1 MMEPAPRSPR
11 SPKDLTPIAAY
22 SPRGVRSFAYLRVLA
37 RIVLALPV
45 CASVGSARAGDF
57 VPADSEVAALLPG
70 QSLHLVS
77 ALEVGSFVRPGG
89 WRLEQCA
96 VERADVPAKLGRDA
110 LTFRGTSA
118 EAAKGD
124 FDVGG
129 PLPGEALALGCWF
142 HLAEG
147 ANVREVG
154 FQFYDN
160 EGEALLYLV
169 PANWTG
175 WKWVETPITA
185 AALKQAYP
193 QRDKNGAP
201 DMPIKGVHII
211 WWSKGPGPSAVT
223 VDGVVARVR
232 MPEEERARGPGVEVL
247 SSTDVAGGQRVGG
260 SLLLTNP
267 GDKPATVR
275 IELSLQ
281 RDGTLFDRP
290 LPDPVRGPDLA
301 RGARSWTMAG
311 GERIAEN
318 TLTDG
323 LDYTAAETAYR
334 TNYWESADEFVELD
348 KPTEIT
354 SMGWLAGDA
363 NWVWKAD
370 VSSSADGKTFVPV
383 PELQG
388 VDLHGKWGEQLF
400 PPFKPLHAKAIQLH
414 YHRDGK
420 KMDVVRMPA
429 ALHLWHGADGEPFEL
444 PRAGEQLDAV
454 DLTNDVPAG
463 SFDVVPFEF
472 KPKLSAGQ
480 YLLAGKVRAGGT
492 ATLLAR
498 PVFIEP
504 PRLENVGIDSRF
516 GLNASQPSLAREHH
530 KLGVGW
536 VRFENFKWSMV
547 SPAPHQYAFDGTVD
561 PWDVNLDD
569 VTRGYRDAGLNI
581 LPMMFLAPRWAS
593 GAGDSVLEGVRLS
606 QPPKAPADFG
616 EFAFQSV
623 ARYGSRKIDAGQ
635 LKTRDRASGLNRIR
649 YFELGNEPDL
659 NPLRDK
665 AKPPTWGAWAGSM
678 DQWWEMWRFGAEA
691 VGRADPDAILVSPG
705 FAGATAET
713 VDQMRVHKYADGK
726 CPLDYIGVVSVHFY
740 SGRTPPEVARGDV
753 NAAQGYDV
761 SFVEQLKRLV
771 EWRNRYKPG
780 APIWMTET
788 GYDTGGPI
796 GTNERTQ
803 AARLPRVVA
812 LCLANGVDKVMVYRE
827 SGSTPSRHA
836 ASGVLRDD
844 LSRRPSWYT
853 YATLIRQLQGAK
865 PECRLP
871 SKDDNVWLQTWRRDG
886 KTMLMAYCVG
896 GEAKLGVEVG
906 KATVTDAFGGVAHV
920 DSTREL
926 ALSEF
931 PVYVSDMA
939 DESALEPLSQEAK
952 RREEERKRQRDADAQ
967 RTAYLY
973 CFGEVT
979 EPLAVDIGKPRYY
992 EPVSASVLYDAARGF
1007 GFVGKPASGNDYR
1020 QWLAARVERHAV
1032 QLDKNQVFQWDVR
1045 PGTYELRVNAA
1056 PWGDA
1061 TELLLEGAADGPQS
1075 LKFAPGKGETAT
1087 RQVKVE
1093 GGSLRLRAANRC
1105 LLRWLVL
1112 VEK

>member
-1 MMEPAPRSPR
+1 
-11 SPKDLTPIAAY
+11 
-22 SPRGVRSFAYLRVLA
+22 
-37 RIVLALPV
+37 
-45 CASVGSARAGDF
+45 
-57 VPADSEVAALLPG
+57 
-70 QSLHLVS
+70 
-77 ALEVGSFVRPGG
+77 
-89 WRLEQCA
+89 
-96 VERADVPAKLGRDA
+96 
-110 LTFRGTSA
+110 
-118 EAAKGD
+118 
-124 FDVGG
+124 
-129 PLPGEALALGCWF
+129 
-142 HLAEG
+142 
-147 ANVREVG
+147 
-154 FQFYDN
+154 
-160 EGEALLYLV
+160 
-169 PANWTG
+169 
-175 WKWVETPITA
+175 
-185 AALKQAYP
+185 
-193 QRDKNGAP
+193 
-201 DMPIKGVHII
+201 
-211 WWSKGPGPSAVT
+211 
-223 VDGVVARVR
+223 
-232 MPEEERARGPGVEVL
+232 
-247 SSTDVAGGQRVGG
+247 
-260 SLLLTNP
+260 
-267 GDKPATVR
+267 
-275 IELSLQ
+275 
-281 RDGTLFDRP
+281 
-290 LPDPVRGPDLA
+290 
-301 RGARSWTMAG
+301 MAG

-323 LDYTAAETAYR
+323 LDYTAAETVYR

-348 KPTEIT
+348 RPTEIT

-363 NWVWKAD
+363 NWLWKAD

-400 PPFKPLHAKAIQLH
+400 PPFKPLRAKAIRLH

-429 ALHLWHGADGEPFEL
+429 ALHLWHGADGEPFAL

-454 DLTNDVPAG
+454 DLTSSVPAR

-472 KPKLSAGQ
+472 KPKLGSGE
-480 YLLAGKVRAGGT
+480 YLLAGKVRADGT
-492 ATLLAR
+492 TTLLAR
-498 PVFIEP
+498 PVFVEP
-504 PRLENVGIDSRF
+504 PPLMNVGADSRF
-516 GLNASQPSLAREHH
+516 GLNASRPSLAREHR

-536 VRFENFKWSMV
+536 VRFENFKWPMV
-547 SPAPHQYAFDGTVD
+547 SPAPHQYAFDGTVQ

-569 VTRGYRDAGLNI
+569 ITRGYRDAGLNI
-581 LPMMFLAPRWAS
+581 LPMMFLTPRWAS
-593 GAGDSVLEGVRLS
+593 GAGDSVPEGVRLS
-606 QPPKAPADFG
+606 QPPKNPADFG
-616 EFAFQSV
+616 EFVFQSV
-623 ARYGSRKIDAGQ
+623 ARYGGRKIDADQ
-635 LKTRDRASGLNRIR
+635 LKTRDKASGLNRIR

-665 AKPPTWGAWAGSM
+665 AKPPTWGAWAGTM
-678 DQWWEMWRFGAEA
+678 DQWWQMWRFGAEA
-691 VGRADPDAILVSPG
+691 VGRADPDAVLVSPG

-726 CPLDYIGVVSVHFY
+726 CPLDYVGVVSVHFY

-761 SFVEQLKRLV
+761 SFVEQLKRLA
-771 EWRNRYKPG
+771 EWRDRYKPG

-827 SGSTPSRHA
+827 SGSTPSQHA

-865 PECRLP
+865 PEYHLP

-896 GEAKLGVEVG
+896 GKGKLGVELG

-920 DSTREL
+920 YSTREL

-931 PVYVSDMA
+931 PVYISDMA

-952 RREEERKRQRDADAQ
+952 RREEERKRRRDADAQ

-973 CFGEVT
+973 CLGEVT

-1020 QWLAARVERHAV
+1020 PWLAARAERHAV
-1032 QLDKNQVFQWDVR
+1032 RLDKDQVFRWDVR
-1045 PGTYELRVNAA
+1045 PGVYELSVNAA

-1061 TELLLEGAADGPQS
+1061 AELVLEGAADGPLR
-1075 LKFAPGKGETAT
+1075 LKFAPGKGQTAT

-1093 GGSLRLRAANRC
+1093 GGSLRLRAADRC

-1112 VEK
+1112 AEK